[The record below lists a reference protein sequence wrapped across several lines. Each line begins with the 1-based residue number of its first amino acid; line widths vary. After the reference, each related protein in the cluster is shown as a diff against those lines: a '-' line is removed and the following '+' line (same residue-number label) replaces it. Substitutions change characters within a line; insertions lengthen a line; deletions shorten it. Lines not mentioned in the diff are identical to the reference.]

1 MITEPGLPSVKSA
14 QEDDCHLYDKIYYL
28 RLFTFSTFIFT
39 YFFFLAVDCWDGPND
54 EPIIYHGHTFT
65 SKILF
70 KAVIEAI
77 NTYAFETSE

>member
-14 QEDDCHLYDKIYYL
+14 QEDNCHLYEKIYHL
-28 RLFTFSTFIFT
+28 ILSTFSTFI
-39 YFFFLAVDCWDGPND
+39 YFFLAVDCWDGPND